1 MIKTYL
7 EYRLDQNTNVS
18 LRKSIFLKFCLISSI
33 NVSHWNIISRLFGF
47 LHEFQRKLLSNFL
60 PVVVDS
66 VELFITVRPKEG
78 NGLLKL

>member
-1 MIKTYL
+1 MLVYFC
-7 EYRLDQNTNVS
+7 
-18 LRKSIFLKFCLISSI
+18 KSILLKFCLIR